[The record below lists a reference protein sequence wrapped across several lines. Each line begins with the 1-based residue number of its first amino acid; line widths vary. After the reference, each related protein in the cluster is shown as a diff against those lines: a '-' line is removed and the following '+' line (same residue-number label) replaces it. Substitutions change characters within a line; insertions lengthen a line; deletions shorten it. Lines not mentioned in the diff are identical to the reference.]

1 MSMLTVRVTPEI
13 KARLGAEARR
23 LHTTRSELV
32 RRLIEDGLDAAEGA
46 SADIT
51 CADLMG
57 DLIGCVDSG
66 IPDSATNSKY
76 IEEVIVADYERD
88 LRRLAP

>member
-1 MSMLTVRVTPEI
+1 MSMLTVRVTPELE
-13 KARLGAEARR
+13 ARLGAEARR
-23 LHTTRSELV
+23 LHTTRSDLV
-32 RRLIEDGLDAAEGA
+32 RRLLEDGLGAAEGA

-66 IPDSATNSKY
+66 IPDLTSNPKY
-76 IEEVIVADYERD
+76 IEEAIVADYERD